1 MDDLRGARRTPD
13 GGAGESPRGR
23 ASMAETLQQALRALG
38 QDGAAGVA
46 NLTPEA
52 LAELAQRAGL
62 TSNRQVSDLARMM
75 GVSATAAAASD
86 EPQHIVFAVGDVAC
100 ALPAE
105 AVQGVERV
113 GDIAQ
118 VPNTVPWVLGI
129 IHLHG
134 SIISVVDLRGF
145 FGMPAQPITPRTR
158 LLVVT
163 RQDMT
168 IGCVVDGVTE
178 MRSLDSG
185 EVNDAPPSL
194 VPAWATPYVHRALN
208 IEGRTVLLLDPAR
221 LLFADKMHAY
231 RADFS

>member
-1 MDDLRGARRTPD
+1 MDDLRGASRMPD
-13 GGAGESPRGR
+13 GDAGAAARGR

-52 LAELAQRAGL
+52 LAQLAQRAGL
-62 TSNRQVSDLARMM
+62 TNDRQVSDLARMM
-75 GVSATAAAASD
+75 GVNATAAATSD
-86 EPQHIVFAVGDVAC
+86 EPQHIVFALGDVEC

-105 AVQGVERV
+105 AVQGVERL
-113 GDIAQ
+113 GDVAQ

-168 IGCVVDGVTE
+168 IGFVVDGVTE
-178 MRSLDSG
+178 MRSLDRGDIQEASP
-185 EVNDAPPSL
+185 AL
-194 VPAWATPYVHRALN
+194 VPAWATPYAQRALS
-208 IEGRTVLLLDPAR
+208 IEGRTVFLLDPAR
-221 LLFADKMHAY
+221 LLFAEKMHSY